1 MKRARSSSLVT
12 DKGRSRH
19 KGKRNLP
26 VFFRA
31 VYFKDAA
38 LAEKDGSFRSYVY
51 FLRFFRCLHS
61 LANRKR
67 ENLQGVFDPLS
78 IRLLFS
84 TGSHGSA
91 RRPRVKRRPGRV
103 ASETLFNVGKPF
115 HRLSASRCI
124 SFKYTSIRVP
134 RTDSVVCVEAVNAM
148 SC

>member
-1 MKRARSSSLVT
+1 MKQARSSSLAT

-19 KGKRNLP
+19 KSKRNLP

-31 VYFKDAA
+31 AYFKDAA
-38 LAEKDGSFRSYVY
+38 LAGKDGSFRSYVY

-91 RRPRVKRRPGRV
+91 RRPRVKGRL
-103 ASETLFNVGKPF
+103 AELLLKPSLTLESHSTDYLHPDVF
-115 HRLSASRCI
+115 HSNIHRSVSLVQTLS
-124 SFKYTSIRVP
+124 YV
-134 RTDSVVCVEAVNAM
+134 
-148 SC
+148 